1 MPEVITVVTI
11 DNSGLA
17 LRPWCNQGFFGQ
29 HNRQRLIASTNGNT
43 VFVLLA
49 YRERSRKS
57 LTTE

>member
-11 DNSGLA
+11 DNIGLA

-29 HNRQRLIASTNGNT
+29 YDRQWLIGSTNGNT
-43 VFVLLA
+43 VCVLLA
-49 YRERSRKS
+49 YTEGSRKS